1 MRNIGFMMAVILI
14 SSAACSA
21 QSAAVPL
28 SVNVRYS
35 EQISNGPAGFCGCFS
50 MAGVAGDVAWEIH
63 RFGGE
68 QPAGFIGG
76 VADISVEHTGSVS
89 GAPYG
94 LTLTTLAFGPRYQ
107 FPAGKTAIFAQ
118 SLFGFTYGSSSAFPA
133 HNTMEPSA
141 TSLAVDLGTGVDI
154 PFKNRRFSC
163 RALQLEY
170 LHTDLPNNSTNW
182 QNNLRI
188 SAGFTI
194 HFR

>member
-1 MRNIGFMMAVILI
+1 MRNISFLMALILI

-21 QSAAVPL
+21 QSGAVPS

-35 EQISNGPAGFCGCFS
+35 EQISNGPAGTCGCFS
-50 MAGVAGDVAWEIH
+50 MAGVAGDVAWEI
-63 RFGGE
+63 RKFGGE
-68 QPAGFIGG
+68 RPASFIGG
-76 VADISVEHTGSVS
+76 VADISVEHAGSVS

-107 FPAGKTAIFAQ
+107 FPVAKLAIFAQ
-118 SLFGFTYGSSSAFPA
+118 SLLGFTHGSNSAFPA
-133 HNTMEPSA
+133 RNTLEPSA
-141 TSLAVDLGTGVDI
+141 TSLAVNLGTGVNI
-154 PFKNRRFSC
+154 PFKDKRFSV

>member
-1 MRNIGFMMAVILI
+1 MRKIGFMMAVILT

-21 QSAAVPL
+21 QSAAVPS

-35 EQISNGPAGFCGCFS
+35 EQISNGPAGYCGCFS
-50 MAGVAGDVAWEIH
+50 MAGVAGDVAWEVH
-63 RFGGE
+63 KFGDE
-68 QPAGFIGG
+68 QPAGIIGG
-76 VADISVEHTGSVS
+76 VADISVEHAGSIS

-94 LTLTTLAFGPRYQ
+94 LTLTTVAFGPRYQ
-107 FPAGKTAIFAQ
+107 FPVARTAIFAQ
-118 SLFGFTYGSSSAFPA
+118 SLFGFTYGSNSAFPA
-133 HNTMEPSA
+133 HNTLEPSA
-141 TSLAVDLGTGVDI
+141 SSLAVDLGTGVDI
-154 PFKNRRFSC
+154 RFKDKRFSC

-188 SAGFTI
+188 SVGFTI